1 MASNKVFHTTT
12 GWEIHL
18 FPIQI
23 QLGDLALIKCI
34 QMSSIGM
41 YQKTYTLEGNDYTQW
56 GNDDDYIKRYI
67 CDKDLYLGQP
77 APTPAPTPAPEPA
90 PTPTS

>member
-1 MASNKVFHTTT
+1 
-12 GWEIHL
+12 
-18 FPIQI
+18 
-23 QLGDLALIKCI
+23 
-34 QMSSIGM
+34 M

-90 PTPTS
+90 SEPSPTPTSEPAPAPF